1 MEREEGLWKSTKQA
15 EGCVRISG
23 ATQVNREL
31 NIASLAPSLVGEGE
45 ENPHPNVVCFP
56 LSEWR
61 WEMSL
66 QATGCLKRI
75 SSRKPEERSKPTDAH
90 SSLNWGGTPVLGICT
105 LAPQL
110 PKWFGDV
117 YKV

>member
-1 MEREEGLWKSTKQA
+1 M
-15 EGCVRISG
+15 RISG
-23 ATQVNREL
+23 TTQVNREL

-66 QATGCLKRI
+66 QTTGCLMRI

-90 SSLNWGGTPVLGICT
+90 SSLNGGGAPVLGIRT

-110 PKWFGDV
+110 STRFGDV
-117 YKV
+117 REV